1 MKTWIIILIVCAL
14 YTGLWIG
21 VYYLGY
27 YWIFIKEW
35 FKNLFK

>member
-1 MKTWIIILIVCAL
+1 MKTWQIIVIVGVC

-27 YWIFIKEW
+27 YWDYISEW